1 MFGALS
7 RLAGNFL
14 KSNVGGVLKGVGS
27 FASNFLKN
35 SGALSNLGGIAR
47 GITKAIPQT
56 AKYADMAGKV
66 GDFIGGGLMA
76 GNLGQKIKEKVKGSK
91 AEDLINQAGN
101 VVQAGKDF
109 VSAVGKGGD
118 IAGAGRN
125 FIDQAKKTWSDAR
138 QTAAPVVESMKDKRT
153 LNALQEASQIFTPK

>member
-14 KSNVGGVLKGVGS
+14 GKYGGVLKGVGS
-27 FASNFLKN
+27 GIGNFLKN

-47 GITKAIPQT
+47 GIAKAIPQT
-56 AKYADMAGKV
+56 AKYAEMAGKA

-109 VSAVGKGGD
+109 VSAVGNGGD
-118 IAGAGRN
+118 VSGAGRN
-125 FIDQAKKTWSDAR
+125 FINQAKKTWSDAR
-138 QTAAPVVESMKDKRT
+138 QTAAPVVDSMKDKRT